1 MDDVSYT
8 TVVVTSTASFFGCL
22 FIVIV
27 YHKFKILQV
36 FSSKL
41 IYILAIADGV
51 NSMVS
56 VIPTNLNLSDDGI
69 LCKIQG
75 FSLQFF
81 CLASV
86 LWTGVIALF
95 LYMQVILH
103 KEDIEK
109 YFRILLLI
117 TLSLSIIFAVIPL
130 ITRDYAYVGGW
141 CWITARNER
150 AIIYRD
156 ALFYAWI
163 WLTIACIIYV
173 YYRVIRKIKADLTF
187 KDTFLDEGK
196 VLVNKLMW
204 YPLIIVICYTPITA
218 LRISQ
223 AFDSNVPIWFISFST
238 ALKNLLGCLN
248 AIVYGFNDS
257 VKSEVANY
265 LFRKVTTESFLTD
278 TDIN

>member
-1 MDDVSYT
+1 MDDILYT
-8 TVVVTSTASFFGCL
+8 TIVVTSTASFFGCL

-41 IYILAIADGV
+41 VYILAIVDGV
-51 NSMVS
+51 NSLFS
-56 VIPTNLNLSDDGI
+56 LIPTNLTLSDDGI
-69 LCKIQG
+69 LCQIQG
-75 FSLQFF
+75 FSVQFF
-81 CLASV
+81 CLTSV

-95 LYMQVILH
+95 LYMQVILQ

-130 ITRDYAYVGGW
+130 IRRDYAYVGGW
-141 CWITARNER
+141 CWITTSNER

-156 ALFYAWI
+156 VLFYAWI

-187 KDTFLDEGK
+187 KETFLDEGK

-204 YPLIIVICYTPITA
+204 YPLIIVICFTPITA
-218 LRISQ
+218 LRIAQ
-223 AFDSNVPIWFISFST
+223 AMDSNVQIWFVIFST
-238 ALKNLLGCLN
+238 ALNNLLGCLN

-257 VKSEVANY
+257 VRSEVTSY
-265 LFRKVTTESFLTD
+265 LFRTVNTESILTD
-278 TDIN
+278 TDVN